1 MNVWWLL
8 GGFVV
13 LVSSVL
19 CAGLP
24 VIESVV
30 PSFPVETIENRPW
43 LRVGVNRR
51 VRVGLRVE
59 TLAADRG
66 LAEPANV
73 VPVVRPEHPSQPVGQ
88 AFQDQS

>member
-8 GGFVV
+8 GGFDV

-30 PSFPVETIENRPW
+30 PSFPVETIENRP
-43 LRVGVNRR
+43 
-51 VRVGLRVE
+51 
-59 TLAADRG
+59 
-66 LAEPANV
+66 
-73 VPVVRPEHPSQPVGQ
+73 
-88 AFQDQS
+88 

>member
-13 LVSSVL
+13 SLVSIVL
-19 CAGLP
+19 CARLP
-24 VIESVV
+24 VAGSVV

-43 LRVGVNRR
+43 LRDRVNRR

-59 TLAADRG
+59 TVAGQRRLPEAKW
-66 LAEPANV
+66 
-73 VPVVRPEHPSQPVGQ
+73 PVARPEDPGEAGGQ
-88 AFQDQS
+88 ADQGHR

>member
-43 LRVGVNRR
+43 LRDRVNRR

-59 TLAADRG
+59 TVAGQRRLPEAKW
-66 LAEPANV
+66 
-73 VPVVRPEHPSQPVGQ
+73 PVARPEDPGEAGDQ
-88 AFQDQS
+88 APGSR

>member
-43 LRVGVNRR
+43 LRVGVR
-51 VRVGLRVE
+51 VRLRVE
-59 TLAADRG
+59 TVGGERRLSEAKWPVARPAD
-66 LAEPANV
+66 
-73 VPVVRPEHPSQPVGQ
+73 
-88 AFQDQS
+88 